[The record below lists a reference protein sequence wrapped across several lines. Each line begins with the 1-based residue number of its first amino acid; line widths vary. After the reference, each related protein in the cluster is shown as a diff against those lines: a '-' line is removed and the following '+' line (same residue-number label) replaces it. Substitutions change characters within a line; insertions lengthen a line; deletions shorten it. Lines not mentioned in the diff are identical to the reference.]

1 MEDAPEHEG
10 LTTVMQARKSI
21 ARALIVG
28 FVGLSF
34 CLAGCSNDSKGEIEA
49 HRAYGEL
56 DSGRIT
62 EVKVPSGILKFRD
75 EPVDTVPGDVR
86 FSGDPKSVV
95 RLAWSLERYA
105 PEVDALMHP
114 DAADVTISVAS
125 GGSTATLVKST
136 DQSES
141 LTTGMDSFYLGIPSG
156 ESELEVMVD
165 FDGVV
170 QKVSLGDP
178 IDSSGSVMDQYSLAG
193 GRLPV
198 SCALADFGPEGPE
211 SSELDC
217 TGQYLRLPYLA
228 ERGWAAP
235 ETEWVVADVEL
246 GLPLRLNSS
255 TGGAPRFVPESV
267 VVGVDSSAAPEDA
280 ETIAVSD
287 GRSDSVESVWRT
299 SIGQSFSIP
308 LEVELYAKEESDS
321 PSGDAPEQIYQTTG
335 EVVVK

>member
-21 ARALIVG
+21 ASALIVV

-34 CLAGCSNDSKGEIEA
+34 FLAGCSSDSKAEIEA
-49 HRAYGEL
+49 IRAYGEL

-75 EPVDTVPGDVR
+75 EPVDSFPDEVR
-86 FSGDPKSVV
+86 FSSDPESVV
-95 RLAWSLERYA
+95 RLAWSLERYS

-114 DAADVTISVAS
+114 DAADVTISIAS
-125 GGSTATLVKST
+125 GGSSAKLVKSA

-141 LTTGMDSFYLGIPSG
+141 LTTGMDSFYLGIPPG
-156 ESELEVMVD
+156 DSELELKVD

-170 QKVSLGDP
+170 QTVSLGDP
-178 IDSSGSVMDQYSLAG
+178 IDSNGSVMEQYSFAG
-193 GRLPV
+193 GESAV
-198 SCALADFGPEGPE
+198 SCALDDFGREGPT

-217 TGQYLRLPYLA
+217 SGQYLRLPYLA

-246 GLPLRLNSS
+246 SVPLRLNSS

-280 ETIAVSD
+280 EPIAVGD

-308 LEVELYAKEESDS
+308 LEVELYAKVESDS
-321 PSGDAPEQIYQTTG
+321 PSGGAPEQLYRTTG